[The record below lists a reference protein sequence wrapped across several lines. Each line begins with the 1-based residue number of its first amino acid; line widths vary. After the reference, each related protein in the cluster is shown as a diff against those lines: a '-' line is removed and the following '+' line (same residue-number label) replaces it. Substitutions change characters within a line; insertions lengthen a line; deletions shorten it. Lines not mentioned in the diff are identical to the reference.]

1 MECKNVAIFEDADEI
16 CSHLIHR
23 GFMKDYL
30 VSVKHGEVSS
40 APFAKANTV
49 LADGRKMDDKT

>member
-1 MECKNVAIFEDADEI
+1 
-16 CSHLIHR
+16 
-23 GFMKDYL
+23 MKDYL